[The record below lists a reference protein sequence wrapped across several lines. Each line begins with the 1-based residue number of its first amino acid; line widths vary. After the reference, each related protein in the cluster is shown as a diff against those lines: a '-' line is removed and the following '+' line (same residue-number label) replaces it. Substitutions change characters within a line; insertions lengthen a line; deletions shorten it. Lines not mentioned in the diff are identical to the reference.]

1 MDLMFHILKA
11 REKTMSL
18 NRRTL
23 ILAGLAAAAVSGCS
37 AEPKVETLKG
47 NSAYVAQNPDHPLA
61 RVVAA
66 ASQQIG
72 WRLLTQGDHTGNQLL
87 SPASLCAALA
97 LVGLGATGDSATG
110 LDELF
115 GMNSEDR
122 AAGISALR
130 AGLTDYASLPESI
143 DANNPPEKPIIN
155 LASHLL
161 ICSDIQPTSPFL
173 DAIRK
178 HFDASVEKVK
188 NSDAQTNLDAWAKK
202 NTAGLIEKSGI
213 QIDPGTALVV
223 QDALLFASRW
233 ETQFKSDDTPLAFTT
248 GDGKTVEIKALSDS
262 FSVRAASGQGWQ
274 AVRLPYDDNLAMDVI
289 LPERGNHPL
298 SWDSHVLQEVHE
310 KLGLAAKGEVDV
322 TMPPADLTVKRNL
335 KEEFD
340 QLGVNFNHL
349 DGIFDGAT
357 ADQVVQQVRLQVNA
371 KGTVGAALT
380 EFGTDG
386 SAPMEAPPPTKLVV
400 DRPYVM
406 RVLDVRKGWPLFL
419 AVVSNPEAK

>member
-1 MDLMFHILKA
+1 
-11 REKTMSL
+11 MSL

-178 HFDASVEKVK
+178 HFDSSAKKVK
-188 NSDAQTNLDAWAKK
+188 NSDAQVSLDAWAKK
-202 NTAGLIEKSGI
+202 NTAGLIEQSGSGGS
-213 QIDPGTALVV
+213 QY
-223 QDALLFASRW
+223 
-233 ETQFKSDDTPLAFTT
+233 
-248 GDGKTVEIKALSDS
+248 
-262 FSVRAASGQGWQ
+262 RAGSAGCL
-274 AVRLPYDDNLAMDVI
+274 AVRLPLGNAVHIRRHPAHLHHR
-289 LPERGNHPL
+289 ERGDRGGQGPVGQL
-298 SWDSHVLQEVHE
+298 LRPGG
-310 KLGLAAKGEVDV
+310 LRAGLAGCS
-322 TMPPADLTVKRNL
+322 
-335 KEEFD
+335 
-340 QLGVNFNHL
+340 GC
-349 DGIFDGAT
+349 
-357 ADQVVQQVRLQVNA
+357 
-371 KGTVGAALT
+371 
-380 EFGTDG
+380 
-386 SAPMEAPPPTKLVV
+386 PTTKTSPWMSFS
-400 DRPYVM
+400 RT
-406 RVLDVRKGWPLFL
+406 RE
-419 AVVSNPEAK
+419 STC